1 MQALGAQR
9 EDHDVGGDR
18 ERRERT
24 GVVASRSL
32 GTPGHGTPQRATSPS
47 LRHAPR
53 IASCRV
59 DTNPC
64 CRYCPSDTKVGFG
77 GSSPRPARWTVRE
90 TPLAR
95 CSKPQLAPPTPA
107 PGSRPGR
114 CRAPSAL
121 RTGPAAGAPDPSGVP
136 SQAPLVGAVSAHPR
150 RSSPRAFAPGSSRPP
165 PTAADL
171 SLPGPPDLDPDLND
185 TSPEPEPRPSAPC
198 PSATTPSDS
207 HATSPLESP
216 SPMNDAD
223 RELIHR
229 GLLPAGPAPAAT
241 ALASSPAPAVD
252 RLEGALLGAACGSAL
267 GRQVKGMRPEGIR
280 QRFGWLADLEQVTG
294 SGACPQTDD
303 SRTLSLTLQ
312 ACMAGEDSAAQ
323 AFGERLVAQARA
335 LQHLGR
341 SSSEAIRRLSEGRR
355 WWRAGTP
362 SAGNGAAL
370 RTAAVGLA
378 FGNDLERLRLEA
390 ARNAVVTHAD
400 RLAAASAIVMAH
412 ATALLVRTP
421 QGTLDAA
428 TFIDEL
434 VAGLG
439 DLDDASGKD
448 RRSRSRKTRVRLA
461 DRLREVVSLLGR
473 SPEEAFAVTQNGAYV
488 LETLPAALWCF
499 LQHPEDPELAIL
511 TAVHGGFD
519 ADSVASL
526 TGALAGAYCG
536 AKEIPARWSERLA
549 GSREFGR
556 VARRLAAASG
566 GEPAGQPEAGSER
579 ADRVH
584 VTVLLDRSGSMGSIR
599 EDTIGG
605 FNAFLEDQ
613 RKLPGECR
621 VSLVQFDTADPQEVT
636 VDAVPVAEAPALTP
650 ETYCPRGGRPARRPG
665 HAARAPRP
673 ARGRGP
679 GRAAAGGGADR
690 RARERE
696 LPVQRLSDPRDG
708 REPQG
713 CRLGVRLPRCEHR
726 RVRGGGLPR
735 PRPRFRRRVGAL
747 APGRPQVVRNDG
759 RVRGG
764 VPRDGPRAAR

>member
-1 MQALGAQR
+1 M
-9 EDHDVGGDR
+9 
-18 ERRERT
+18 
-24 GVVASRSL
+24 
-32 GTPGHGTPQRATSPS
+32 
-47 LRHAPR
+47 
-53 IASCRV
+53 
-59 DTNPC
+59 
-64 CRYCPSDTKVGFG
+64 
-77 GSSPRPARWTVRE
+77 
-90 TPLAR
+90 
-95 CSKPQLAPPTPA
+95 
-107 PGSRPGR
+107 
-114 CRAPSAL
+114 
-121 RTGPAAGAPDPSGVP
+121 
-136 SQAPLVGAVSAHPR
+136 GAVSAHPR

-165 PTAADL
+165 QTAADL

-185 TSPEPEPRPSAPC
+185 TSPEPEPRPSATP
-198 PSATTPSDS
+198 PSDS
-207 HATSPLESP
+207 HATPPNEAP

-241 ALASSPAPAVD
+241 ASTSTVAPTAD
-252 RLEGALLGAACGSAL
+252 RLEGTLLGAACGSAL

-312 ACMAGEDSAAQ
+312 ACMAGEESPAQ
-323 AFGERLVAQARA
+323 AFGQRLVAHARS

-370 RTAAVGLA
+370 RAAAVGLA

-400 RLAAASAIVMAH
+400 RLAAASAIVMAR

-421 QGTLDAA
+421 HGTLDAA
-428 TFIDEL
+428 TFVDEL

-448 RRSRSRKTRVRLA
+448 RRSRSRRTRVRLA

-511 TAVHGGFD
+511 TAVHGGYD

-536 AKEIPARWSERLA
+536 SEGIPTRWSERLA

-556 VARRLAAASG
+556 VARRLAAPSG
-566 GEPAGQPEAGSER
+566 SEPAQQPEAGSER

-650 ETYCPRGGRPARRPG
+650 ETYCPRGMTPLLDALGTLLERLDEREAADPDEQQLVAILTDG
-665 HAARAPRP
+665 HENASCQFSGSQILEMVENRKAAGWAFVFLG
-673 ARGRGP
+673 ANIDAFAEAGSLGLGRGSV
-679 GRAAAGGGADR
+679 GEWEHSR
-690 RARERE
+690 R
-696 LPVQRLSDPRDG
+696 
-708 REPQG
+708 
-713 CRLGVRLPRCEHR
+713 GVRRSFEMMAESAEVYRGTGRGQRAGVACMLMAEVRER
-726 RVRGGGLPR
+726 RVR
-735 PRPRFRRRVGAL
+735 
-747 APGRPQVVRNDG
+747 
-759 RVRGG
+759 RGEDEP
-764 VPRDGPRAAR
+764 V